1 MYNMENMDTLDIFLF
16 LYGGV
21 GYTPNHLW
29 ISQWTGE
36 SEENQWDDSFLC
48 FKWKRYR
55 GSFTYAHGN
64 GEPRKPAFAERV
76 IGTSIV
82 FSQEYAVLHV

>member
-1 MYNMENMDTLDIFLF
+1 MQEGYMYNMENMDTLDIFLF

-36 SEENQWDDSFLC
+36 SEENQWEDLSFVLNGSVITRVLLTHTVTENPENRLLP
-48 FKWKRYR
+48 KESLDVYR
-55 GSFTYAHGN
+55 F
-64 GEPRKPAFAERV
+64 
-76 IGTSIV
+76 
-82 FSQEYAVLHV
+82 